1 MVAHCALFWG
11 GDIKRAYQSAKAGK
25 FDDRHHT
32 HMENNYKEA
41 PWWWYGLVLVFS
53 FILGIIVVAK
63 ENITLPIWAY
73 IVALIV
79 GVFISP
85 FVSMPGKRKPQGQ
98 EI

>member
-1 MVAHCALFWG
+1 
-11 GDIKRAYQSAKAGK
+11 
-25 FDDRHHT
+25 
-32 HMENNYKEA
+32 MENNYKEA